1 MTDPILR
8 FDDLTYR
15 YPRRSAP
22 TLAGLTLDLPP
33 GQVTAL
39 LGANGAGK
47 STLLRL
53 AYGRAHPSSG
63 RVLLEG
69 RPLGEYPR
77 AEIGRRVALVPQR
90 EYTPFEYSL
99 LEYVL
104 LGRAPHLHPLQTPGE
119 ADCQVAKDALATVGL
134 AGMADRSLH
143 AISGGEHQL
152 VLIARALA
160 QQASLLLLDEPTAHL
175 DLANKQRLVNCLR
188 DLRARGVTIL
198 LTSHEP
204 EVVSAVADRIALM
217 NGGRILHTGTPD
229 EVWTEEFLS
238 ATYGIRLRVEQVDG
252 RRLVLWD

>member
-69 RPLGEYPR
+69 RPLSEYPR

-99 LEYVL
+99 LE
-104 LGRAPHLHPLQTPGE
+104 
-119 ADCQVAKDALATVGL
+119 
-134 AGMADRSLH
+134 
-143 AISGGEHQL
+143 
-152 VLIARALA
+152 
-160 QQASLLLLDEPTAHL
+160 
-175 DLANKQRLVNCLR
+175 
-188 DLRARGVTIL
+188 
-198 LTSHEP
+198 
-204 EVVSAVADRIALM
+204 
-217 NGGRILHTGTPD
+217 
-229 EVWTEEFLS
+229 
-238 ATYGIRLRVEQVDG
+238 
-252 RRLVLWD
+252 